1 MMFWIDSYQ
10 IGVKKGREV
19 AAQILLGQRE
29 QFYGVL
35 YSLKQHFT
43 YISSHFGFD
52 PKNNPF

>member
-52 PKNNPF
+52 PKNNPS